1 MGDSRRLMAKKD
13 EEFARVVATHRNAL
27 LRYGLRR
34 LDDHSTA
41 EDLVAETF
49 VIVWRRFEELPPRDE
64 ELFWF
69 YGIAGRVLANLLR
82 GRQRS
87 MRLEARLAFER
98 ESDLETPR
106 YTEYDVEA
114 LLTGLSEL
122 SPEERE
128 LIQFAYWEKLSYREM
143 GIALGCSEKAAGI
156 RLSRARQHLRE
167 RLNPSSVEATV
178 SPLRREGTDS

>member
-1 MGDSRRLMAKKD
+1 MANRD
-13 EEFARVVATHRNAL
+13 EEFARVVVTHRNAI

-34 LDDHSTA
+34 LDDHSAA

-49 VIVWRRFEELPPRDE
+49 VVVWRRFDELPPRDE
-64 ELFWF
+64 ELFWL
-69 YGIAGRVLANLLR
+69 YGIAGRVLSNLQR

-98 ESDLETPR
+98 EGDFATPR
-106 YTEYDVEA
+106 YTEEDVEA
-114 LLTGLSEL
+114 LLTALSEL

-128 LIQFAYWEKLSYREM
+128 LIQLAYWEKLSYREM
-143 GIALGCSEKAAGI
+143 GVVLGCSEKASGI

-167 RLNPSSVEATV
+167 RLNPSSAEATV